1 MRAPIARFVTPA
13 RIVTLARFVTL
24 ARSVK
29 SARFV
34 NLAVLITGL
43 LLLPFASLPV
53 AAQAPKRP
61 PNLQPVP
68 EPPPPPKG
76 FELDNALEPQITIIR
91 RGTETVEEYR
101 MGGRLYMMKVTP
113 AGGGTPYFLVDN
125 HGDGS
130 FARQNSH
137 DTGLRPPMWVIHS
150 F

>member
-1 MRAPIARFVTPA
+1 MRAPIARFVT
-13 RIVTLARFVTL
+13 VARFVKFGVLLVSLSLL
-24 ARSVK
+24 A
-29 SARFV
+29 
-34 NLAVLITGL
+34 
-43 LLLPFASLPV
+43 FAHVP
-53 AAQAPKRP
+53 AQAQTRARP

-76 FELDNALEPQITIIR
+76 FELDSALEPQITTVK
-91 RGTETVEEYR
+91 RGSETVEEYR

-113 AGGGTPYFLVDN
+113 AGGGTPYFLVD
-125 HGDGS
+125 HTGDGK

>member
-1 MRAPIARFVTPA
+1 MRAPIARFVMF
-13 RIVTLARFVTL
+13 ARF
-24 ARSVK
+24 VK

-34 NLAVLITGL
+34 NLPALIFGL

-53 AAQAPKRP
+53 AAQTPARP

-76 FELDNALEPQITIIR
+76 FELDNALEPQVTIVK

-113 AGGGTPYFLVDN
+113 AGGGTPYYLVDN

-137 DTGLRPPMWVIHS
+137 DTGLRPPMWVIHR

>member
-1 MRAPIARFVTPA
+1 MRAPIARFVTSG
-13 RIVTLARFVTL
+13 RFVE
-24 ARSVK
+24 

-34 NLAVLITGL
+34 ASAGFVNLAALVFGL

-53 AAQAPKRP
+53 AAQAPTRP

-76 FELDNALEPQITIIR
+76 FELDNAMEPQVTIVR

-113 AGGGTPYFLVDN
+113 AGGGTPYYLVDN